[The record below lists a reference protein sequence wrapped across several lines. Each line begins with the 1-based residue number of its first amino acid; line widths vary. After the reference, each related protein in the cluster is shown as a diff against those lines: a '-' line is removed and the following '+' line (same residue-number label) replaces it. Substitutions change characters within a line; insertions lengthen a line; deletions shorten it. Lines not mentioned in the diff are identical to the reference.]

1 MNYTNV
7 LKELSTMAEA
17 LFLFMRQANISF
29 IRNHNYAIIGKG
41 INQDLLNHP
50 ELLEQN
56 ATLAFEAALWRWM
69 TPMKR
74 KQTSAHDVLV
84 GNWKLTKNDILSQRY
99 PGFGTAMNIL
109 YGDLI
114 CSQGFIDDMNI
125 IISHY
130 QHYLDLMGIFHEH
143 SGDNLDC
150 AQQVAF
156 MNISKIH
163 VCSC

>member
-56 ATLAFEAALWRWM
+56 ATLAFEAAL
-69 TPMKR
+69 
-74 KQTSAHDVLV
+74 
-84 GNWKLTKNDILSQRY
+84 
-99 PGFGTAMNIL
+99 
-109 YGDLI
+109 
-114 CSQGFIDDMNI
+114 
-125 IISHY
+125 
-130 QHYLDLMGIFHEH
+130 
-143 SGDNLDC
+143 
-150 AQQVAF
+150 
-156 MNISKIH
+156 
-163 VCSC
+163 